1 MVSKLQTNVGR
12 RRLGPEKQFI
22 CLMRRMRISSQAREA
37 ADVEQH
43 LLTISVP
50 TVGKH
55 KAPQRFLLWQVP
67 AHLPWSLIW
76 DCVRLELSST

>member
-1 MVSKLQTNVGR
+1 MVSKLQTDVGR
-12 RRLGPEKQFI
+12 RKLGPEKQFI
-22 CLMRRMRISSQAREA
+22 CLMRMRVSSQAREA
-37 ADVEQH
+37 ADVGQH

-76 DCVRLELSST
+76 DWVRLELSST